1 MPVNLTQQRM
11 RHAAR
16 ASLWATQWGYSERV
30 SDFRKGTSL
39 EHDKAARASVR
50 DRKKRIH
57 RERFFD

>member
-11 RHAAR
+11 RRAAR
-16 ASLWATQWGYSERV
+16 APLWATQWGYSERV
-30 SDFRKGTSL
+30 SDFRKGTL
-39 EHDKAARASVR
+39 EHDKAALASVR